1 MLDTALSVQVEALAG
16 SRYEPIHFKARKLL
30 DEERFHF
37 EHGRGWTLRLA
48 AASAGRTALAD
59 AFRKALEPS
68 LRWYGKEDDD
78 AGLALV
84 ESGVVDGGPEELRT
98 RWVARIAPV
107 LREASLGGLAGE
119 LESGIELD
127 WSGWDAGRR
136 RTGEGGPDPETLS
149 RIRGD
154 RNRSMLMD

>member
-1 MLDTALSVQVEALAG
+1 
-16 SRYEPIHFKARKLL
+16 
-30 DEERFHF
+30 
-37 EHGRGWTLRLA
+37 
-48 AASAGRTALAD
+48 
-59 AFRKALEPS
+59 
-68 LRWYGKEDDD
+68 
-78 AGLALV
+78 
-84 ESGVVDGGPEELRT
+84 VVDGGPDELRT
-98 RWVARIAPV
+98 RWAARIAPV
-107 LREASLGGLAGE
+107 LREASLDGLAGE